1 MRLTLLRQ
9 KLTSTYEHAITTTRE
24 SFNLEIYSWT
34 TIPLSAT
41 CSVALLPLS
50 LLFHHIGTSSLYFLY
65 QVHFGFVSCP
75 HWTPGQSHL
84 CQLLGQP
91 HDCFYAPLLEFVM
104 DREAWHAVTHGI
116 AESDTT
122 ERLDWTDPLLVSI
135 TPLSRLHHPH
145 ISSSFHRV
153 LGHASASSNF
163 LVAGAFP
170 HSSGGSPKIL
180 VLSSLSFPST
190 LLSLETSYAAL
201 QRKQSYRNLS
211 IGGRWE
217 QGVWNHTGP

>member
-1 MRLTLLRQ
+1 MFRGF
-9 KLTSTYEHAITTTRE
+9 ITTKPAFPTHRHLQSLFSLPGSFWFCVLPTLDPWTVTSLPTLRSTTR
-24 SFNLEIYSWT
+24 L
-34 TIPLSAT
+34 
-41 CSVALLPLS
+41 
-50 LLFHHIGTSSLYFLY
+50 LLFTSAG
-65 QVHFGFVSCP
+65 VCD
-75 HWTPGQSHL
+75 GQGGLACCDSW
-84 CQLLGQP
+84 
-91 HDCFYAPLLEFVM
+91 
-104 DREAWHAVTHGI
+104 DRK
-116 AESDTT
+116 ESDTT
-122 ERLDWTDPLLVSI
+122 DWLDWTDPLLVSI